1 MLKSAFQD
9 FADHFRSDKKV
20 WLAMGNSFIQL
31 PRDKAQS
38 MLKRDQLNLDTEIN
52 LSRTKLKDGVSS
64 LREKEGDQKLKGF
77 DLASMSKDDKRFI
90 GS

>member
-1 MLKSAFQD
+1 
-9 FADHFRSDKKV
+9 
-20 WLAMGNSFIQL
+20 MGNSFIQL

-64 LREKEGDQKLKGF
+64 LREEEGDQKLKGF
-77 DLASMSKDDKRFI
+77 DLISI
-90 GS
+90 GDQEKNWIKPS

>member
-1 MLKSAFQD
+1 
-9 FADHFRSDKKV
+9 
-20 WLAMGNSFIQL
+20 MGNSFIQL

-77 DLASMSKDDKRFI
+77 DLASMSKDDKSFI